1 MMRSNILQTGREYFL
16 SAARLLLIA
25 LFAGLMSVA
34 GHCVARAEKRTVV
47 VLGDSLAQGLGLGV
61 SRCYGGALAV
71 SQKGKVSTGLAKK
84 RPVDWTQEAVRLASI
99 KPDLAI
105 VQIGANDIMP
115 VSQNGKLVQ
124 FGSAAWKTEYGRRV
138 SDIISAFQKQQAKVI
153 WVGLPYPR
161 REDYQK
167 PYRLISD
174 AQMAAAKADS
184 AAFVDIWKSFLVDG
198 AYSTFGLDVND
209 KKALLRAE
217 DGIHFT
223 EAGYIK
229 VASLLSAE
237 MRQLLSMRSLR
248 CEE

>member
-1 MMRSNILQTGREYFL
+1 MMRSKILQPGQEYFL
-16 SAARLLLIA
+16 PATRLLLVA

-34 GHCVARAEKRTVV
+34 GHSVARAEKRTVV

-61 SRCYGGALAV
+61 SRCYGGVLAV

-84 RPVDWTQEAVRLASI
+84 RPVDWTKEAVRLASL

-105 VQIGANDIMP
+105 IQIGANDIMP

-124 FGSAAWKTEYGRRV
+124 FGSAAWKTEYGRRA

-198 AYSTFGLDVND
+198 AYSSFGLDVNY
-209 KKALLRAE
+209 KKALIRAE

-229 VASLLSAE
+229 VASLLSADI
-237 MRQLLSMRSLR
+237 RQLLSMGSLR